1 MEKFKF
7 ALVAFFSII
16 VSYYNNLYLP
26 IIILI
31 LSNILD
37 ILTGIFKSLYIK
49 NKFTLSKFIWGFIRK
64 LCMYFLIFIGICI
77 DIVIVYTVENLKLSI
92 PYNNLFSG
100 LICVWLILDENLSIL
115 RNLVVLEIPMP
126 NFLIS
131 IITKLKS
138 TIDNS

>member
-1 MEKFKF
+1 MEKLKL
-7 ALVAFFSII
+7 ALVTLFSII

-26 IIILI
+26 IIMLI
-31 LSNILD
+31 ICNILD
-37 ILTGIFKSLYIK
+37 TLTGIFKSLYIK
-49 NKFTLSKFIWGFIRK
+49 KKFTCSKFFWGFIRK

-100 LICVWLILDENLSIL
+100 LICVWLILDELLSIL

-131 IITKLKS
+131 IIKKLKS